1 MYNLKFVMNNL
12 SGHCQ
17 FVSQWS
23 GHVLI
28 GVSDQMVGQLIM
40 LGCLSVSRLA
50 NVC

>member
-23 GHVLI
+23 GQPSNGWPV
-28 GVSDQMVGQLIM
+28 DYAW
-40 LGCLSVSRLA
+40 LSVCEPVS
-50 NVC
+50 